1 MLLQAICYEALQL
14 ALSGSLY
21 VSKLRFYDG
30 INDGDDD
37 DDDDDDDK
45 CLRVYKQEEIY
56 RDIIGVDV
64 VVLSRCVSSH
74 GQLYTRFIICL
85 HHIQRTQTVAVCF
98 PQSAR

>member
-45 CLRVYKQEEIY
+45 CLRVYKQEEI
-56 RDIIGVDV
+56 
-64 VVLSRCVSSH
+64 L
-74 GQLYTRFIICL
+74 
-85 HHIQRTQTVAVCF
+85 
-98 PQSAR
+98 P